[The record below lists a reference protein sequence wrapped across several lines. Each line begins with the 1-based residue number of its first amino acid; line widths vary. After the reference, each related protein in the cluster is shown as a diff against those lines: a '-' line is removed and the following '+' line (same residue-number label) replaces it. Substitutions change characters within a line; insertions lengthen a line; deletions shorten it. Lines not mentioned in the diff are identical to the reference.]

1 MARLLLLACVLL
13 GLAAMHTI
21 GHGLMVGHSSHA
33 AHAQTTMAVASLT
46 GHDGCAGDGC
56 TAMTAL
62 ADQTGGHG
70 MSPWE
75 LCVAILTAFAV
86 AVLLAAL
93 LLRARTGRS
102 PAPGAESGYP
112 QTPSAPPRLLMGLT
126 LAKVSV
132 QRI

>member
-1 MARLLLLACVLL
+1 MARLLLLACTLL

-21 GHGLMVGHSSHA
+21 GHGLMVGHSSHT
-33 AHAQTTMAVASLT
+33 AHTQTTMAVASLT

-56 TAMTAL
+56 TSMTAL
-62 ADQTGGHG
+62 ADRTGGHG

-75 LCVAILTAFAV
+75 LCVAILTAFTV
-86 AVLLAAL
+86 AVLLAVL

-102 PAPGAESGYP
+102 PAPGSESGHAR
-112 QTPSAPPRLLMGLT
+112 TPRAPPLLLMGLT
-126 LAKVSV
+126 LARVSV